1 MATPHPNRDA
11 DLAPLRQ
18 ALKGQYRAGLAM
30 LRDAVERCPDA
41 TWRDPAPT
49 NAFWQVAYHV
59 LFYTHL
65 YLQPDLEAFR
75 PWPGHQGDVQ
85 HEDGIAGPA
94 DPASSLP
101 LVAQPYTKAQVL
113 AYADHVDALVDGVDA
128 LDLDADSSG
137 FSWYAMGKLEHQLV
151 NLRHLA
157 HHAGQLADRVRAT
170 TGDGVRWVSRGA
182 APTDA

>member
-1 MATPHPNRDA
+1 MPVPDSNRAA
-11 DLAPLRQ
+11 DLAPLRH
-18 ALKGQYRAGLAM
+18 ALKRQYRAGLAM
-30 LRDAVERCPDA
+30 LRDAVERCPDDA
-41 TWRDPAPT
+41 WSDRAPT

-59 LFYTHL
+59 LYFTHL

-94 DPASSLP
+94 DPQSPLP
-101 LVAQPYTKAQVL
+101 LLPLPYGKAQVL

-128 LDLDADSSG
+128 LDLHADSSG

-157 HHAGQLADRVRAT
+157 HHVGQLADRVRAA
-170 TGDGVRWVSRGA
+170 TGEGVRWVSPKP
-182 APTDA
+182 APTGA